1 MDYFFYIMI
10 LVMLIIDFFVFNM
23 MKKKINKW
31 YKKSIDL
38 LNKVNPLTKLELKQ
52 SKGSFFMRM
61 LILALFWLCINFI
74 YQFEYIIKS
83 TITDLSADFED
94 PIDTFY
100 EYIKYILI
108 IISCFVYFAINIYS
122 KNNFYIRTY
131 DIISGI
137 LLTRFIIFIS

>member
-1 MDYFFYIMI
+1 MIFSFILI
-10 LVMLIIDFFVFNM
+10 LVLIGLDIIAYST
-23 MKKKINKW
+23 MKKRINKL

-38 LNKVNPLTKLELKQ
+38 INKFNPLSKLEMEQ
-52 SKGSFFMRM
+52 SKNSFLMRM
-61 LILALFWLCINFI
+61 LVLALFWLCINFI

-83 TITDLSADFED
+83 TIINLSADFED

-108 IISCFVYFAINIYS
+108 IISCFIYFAINIYS